1 LYSSAFEAPA
11 PIPSEELLFILL
23 VAIPIYEAPLG
34 VCGSDAILEGFWNLS
49 IDDCLWFS
57 SCPKFDVFYMCWDE
71 EGLYI
76 NSFEGAMKAFSS
88 RGGFEKS

>member
-1 LYSSAFEAPA
+1 M
-11 PIPSEELLFILL
+11 
-23 VAIPIYEAPLG
+23 
-34 VCGSDAILEGFWNLS
+34 LEGFWNLS

-57 SCPKFDVFYMCWDE
+57 SCPKFDVFCMCWDE
-71 EGLYI
+71 EGLCI